1 MRVDRIDETRR
12 IFVGQ
17 AAYRLPASLE
27 IMRMLY
33 RPDPCTMPPIG
44 ANLPVPRRSGNRHRN
59 PKRRLAPIVRG
70 RVTLPANEKG
80 ALRMPY

>member
-1 MRVDRIDETRR
+1 MLMQRIDETRR
-12 IFVGQ
+12 VFVGQ
-17 AAYRLPASLE
+17 AADRARTGFE
-27 IMRMLY
+27 IVRMLY
-33 RPDPCTMPPIG
+33 RPDPRMFTIG
-44 ANLPVPRRSGNRHRN
+44 AKLPVPRRSGNRQRN